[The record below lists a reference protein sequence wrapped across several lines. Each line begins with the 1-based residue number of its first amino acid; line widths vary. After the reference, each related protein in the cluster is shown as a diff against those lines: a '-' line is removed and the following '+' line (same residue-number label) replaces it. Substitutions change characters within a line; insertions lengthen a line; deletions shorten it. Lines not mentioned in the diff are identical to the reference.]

1 MGDSRAWSYC
11 AESLATTPELLRCVA
26 RFYEPAGPCL
36 SKKRLH
42 LVMWRRYTVSVSSIR
57 LVYVT
62 KQWATAKAL
71 DDVSLEIDEGSF
83 CVLLGPSGCG
93 KSTTLR
99 VIAGLESASG
109 GQVIVN
115 GRDVTALP
123 PSQRGLAMVFQ
134 NYALF
139 PHLKVADN
147 IGFGL
152 SVRKVPKA
160 ESARRLQGH
169 ELRELQ
175 LPHDSSARR
184 R

>member
-1 MGDSRAWSYC
+1 
-11 AESLATTPELLRCVA
+11 
-26 RFYEPAGPCL
+26 
-36 SKKRLH
+36 
-42 LVMWRRYTVSVSSIR
+42 MWRRYTVSVSSIR
-57 LVYVT
+57 LVSVT

-83 CVLLGPSGCG
+83 CVLLGPSGRG

-123 PSQRGLAMVFQ
+123 PSQRGITMVFQ